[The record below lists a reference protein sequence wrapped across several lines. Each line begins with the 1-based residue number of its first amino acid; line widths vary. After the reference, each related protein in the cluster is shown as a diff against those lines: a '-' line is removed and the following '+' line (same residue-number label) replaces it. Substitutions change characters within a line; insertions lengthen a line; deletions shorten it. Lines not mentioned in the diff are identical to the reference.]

1 MDNLLNDN
9 REIWDLFDREGNR
22 TGETFVRGFGNFR
35 NIPDGRYHLVVD
47 LLVIHTDGTYLL
59 TKRSDAKDVYPGYWE
74 ASAGGSAISGEEP
87 LQAAERELYEET
99 GLRADSLELAGITF
113 RDSSHGMY
121 YSYLAKVSGDKERIV
136 LQDGETT
143 DYKWVDRAGFL
154 SYVDSKETMTAHNL
168 RYESYINGLRQSDV

>member
-35 NIPDGRYHLVVD
+35 NIPEGRYHLVVD

-59 TKRSDAKDVYPGYWE
+59 TKRSDTKDVYPGYWE

-99 GLRADSLELAGITF
+99 GLRADSIELVGVSF
-113 RDSSHGMY
+113 RESSHGLY
-121 YSYLAKVSGDKERIV
+121 YSYLAKVSGDKDRIV

-143 DYKWVDRAGFL
+143 DYKWVDRTGFL
-154 SYVDSKETMTAHNL
+154 SYVDSEEAMTNHNL
-168 RYESYINGLRQSDV
+168 RYEPYINGLRRL